1 MWIMNVQ
8 LSCADKFFKK
18 ETNLKKKIA
27 DALQILNYTFSG
39 NLEP

>member
-8 LSCADKFFKK
+8 LSCPDKLKKRK
-18 ETNLKKKIA
+18 ETNLKKIS